1 MVNSVIIIIKK
12 QKRLERRPE
21 KNLTERTP
29 VGKNVQEIWVGTKA
43 QAPSPS
49 YNSLINH
56 RYNSKALQKM
66 KSEQPPTLPDW
77 MHGMVLA
84 KERTEQ
90 KKKLN
95 ETKGKNAVGSEA

>member
-1 MVNSVIIIIKK
+1 MGKK
-12 QKRLERRPE
+12 
-21 KNLTERTP
+21 
-29 VGKNVQEIWVGTKA
+29 VQEIWVGTKA

-49 YNSLINH
+49 YNSFIND

-66 KSEQPPTLPDW
+66 KSEPPTLPDW
-77 MHGMVLA
+77 MHGMVTA